1 MIAASLF
8 ALAALAQSTPTFG
21 GEVCSPSEGPE
32 VGVGILCDRA
42 RIAIDARELTVAR
55 DLATTASDLAP
66 SYPGVWIVRAEVERL
81 GRRLDKARDLYEKAA
96 ALEPENPAIL
106 IMMGDFEA
114 GEGNVRGAALLYER
128 AFDIDANYPGLGE
141 RLDAVTDDAPSSS
154 EI

>member
-1 MIAASLF
+1 MLSASLF
-8 ALAALAQSTPTFG
+8 ALFALAQTTPSFG
-21 GEVCSPSEGPE
+21 GEICSPSEGPE
-32 VGVGILCDRA
+32 VGIGILCDRA
-42 RIAIDARELTVAR
+42 RTAIESRELSVAR

-96 ALEPENPAIL
+96 ALEPDNPAIL

-114 GEGNVRGAALLYER
+114 GEGNVRGAAALYER
-128 AFDIDANYPGLGE
+128 AAGIDDVFPGLAE
-141 RLDAVTDDAPSSS
+141 RLDAVREDAPSAS